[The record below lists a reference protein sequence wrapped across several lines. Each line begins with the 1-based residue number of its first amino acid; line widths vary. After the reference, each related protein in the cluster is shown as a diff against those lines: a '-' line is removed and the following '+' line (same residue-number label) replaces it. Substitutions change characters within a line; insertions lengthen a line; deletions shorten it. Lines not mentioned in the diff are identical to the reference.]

1 MEVVTASKY
10 IAAAVAPVLDARGRE
25 YLVIVGKSTWQIPR
39 PGQRPRPQAAQPFV
53 ESDSY
58 VGEPGL
64 SALRCSD
71 DFARFKPRCDVV
83 FDACAHAPR
92 GEAVTELGV
101 GFRVGPL
108 AKALRVV
115 GPRQWRR
122 TLAGYQLGPPS
133 AFVTLPLHLGFA
145 HGGSRTYPGRDRQ
158 PLTDAYS
165 DNPVGIGW
173 MSRLSNET
181 IDGMP
186 AASLEDIAD
195 PITQPQHP
203 HRPVTLGA
211 IGRQWPSRQRFAGTS
226 DDHWQRNVFPF
237 LPEDFDEQY
246 FQSAP
251 EDQQMDFP
259 RGGEAVKLIN
269 LDPEYPQ
276 LEFQLPPLVLPV
288 RVLRRNY
295 RSDLLDARA
304 DTVFFE
310 TEARRFS
317 VVWRTQVPI
326 ARHVSE
332 FELIALGDVDAD
344 WWRSRAL
351 GLDESCADCDKRDAF
366 ARRELPFP

>member
-1 MEVVTASKY
+1 MEIVSASQY
-10 IAAAVAPVLDARGRE
+10 LAATVAPVLDASGRE
-25 YLVIVGKSTWQIPR
+25 YLVIVAKSTWQIPR
-39 PGQRPRPQAAQPFV
+39 PGQRPRPLTPQPFV

-64 SALRCSD
+64 SALRCGD
-71 DFARFKPRCDVV
+71 DFARYKPRCDVV
-83 FDACAHAPR
+83 FDACARAPR

-108 AKALRVV
+108 TKTMRVV

-122 TLAGYQLGPPS
+122 TLSGYQLSSPA
-133 AFVTLPLHLGFA
+133 AFVSLPLHLGLA
-145 HGGSRTYPGRDRQ
+145 HGGSRRYLDRDGQ
-158 PLTDAYS
+158 SLTDAYA
-165 DNPVGIGW
+165 DNPVGQGW
-173 MSRLSNET
+173 MSQRSNET
-181 IDGMP
+181 GDGWP
-186 AASLEDIAD
+186 AASLEDMAD

-203 HRPVTLGA
+203 HRAVTFGA
-211 IGRQWPSRQRFAGTS
+211 IGRQWPARQRFAGTT
-226 DDHWQRNVFPF
+226 DAHWRRDVFPF
-237 LPEDFDEQY
+237 LPEDFDEHY
-246 FQSAP
+246 FQCAP

-259 RGGEAVKLIN
+259 RGGEVVTLVN
-269 LDPEYPQ
+269 LDPEHAQ

-295 RSDLLDARA
+295 RSEVLDAKA

-326 ARHVSE
+326 ARHVGE
-332 FELIALGDVDAD
+332 FELIAVGEVDPA

-351 GLDESCADCDKRDAF
+351 GLDESCADCDERSAL
-366 ARRELPFP
+366 ARQELPQT